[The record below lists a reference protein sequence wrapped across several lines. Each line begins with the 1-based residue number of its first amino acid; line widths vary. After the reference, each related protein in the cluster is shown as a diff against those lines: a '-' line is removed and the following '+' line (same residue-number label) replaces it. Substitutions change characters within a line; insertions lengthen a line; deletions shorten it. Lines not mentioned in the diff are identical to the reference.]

1 MVQRPLSVSIIGWL
15 YILTGAA
22 GMVYHFISPDF
33 FGVDHLLILGIRL
46 LAIIGGIFVLRRTN
60 WARWLIMAWIA
71 YHVILSF
78 WHSIPEVLMH
88 GLIFLLTAYCLFNV
102 RAAKYFKHMK

>member
-1 MVQRPLSVSIIGWL
+1 MIKRPFSVSIIGGL
-15 YILTGAA
+15 YILA
-22 GMVYHFISPDF
+22 GVAGVVYHFMSPDF
-33 FGVDHLLILGIRL
+33 FGEDHLLILVIRI
-46 LAIIGGIFVLRRTN
+46 LAIIGGIFVLRRSN

-102 RAAKYFKHMK
+102 RALKYFKHVK